1 MSGLLSNNNKRFLK
15 KRLKFW
21 LCCLKHPILNEHL
34 IVFEAFSGKR
44 CGGNL
49 RAIYEQL
56 MEDERYR
63 DFRYVWIVNDVEAH
77 ADLKV
82 RRHTRVVKK
91 DSPSA
96 FILYAKAKYWF
107 NNVALPNYLIPRP
120 HQVYVETWHGTPL
133 KKLGNDIEYE
143 VDPRQSLAEMH
154 KKYYIKGR
162 KMDYLVSPSKFYS
175 EKMISSFRLD
185 KSKKEDIILETGYP
199 RNDALF
205 TFTEED
211 VARIREE
218 IGVPDGKKVILYTPT
233 WRDNEFKKGEGFQY
247 KEAVDFGRLMEELGD
262 EYVLLFRAHHQIG
275 FKDVAHDVPGV
286 IDVTEVDDVNDL
298 YIISDLMITDYSSTM
313 FDYGNLRRP
322 MVFFMYDLD
331 EYQGEIR
338 DFYFDINE
346 LPGPIVKTQE
356 ELADAILD
364 QFAHFEYDD
373 KYKAFT
379 AKFNSLD
386 DGNAAKRVIE
396 ATIRTELG
404 PAFRFYKWLIHTKNV
419 IRKGFRDGYIAF
431 SGMMRCLGLCVSENS
446 RLLRSYHNKHKGER
460 CFLIGNG
467 PSLRISDLEGLQKNG
482 EITFGCNL
490 VTKVF
495 GETSWRP
502 DYYFLIDRICAK
514 FQSEEI
520 NEAIRD
526 IPLFTNITT
535 YNIFREKP
543 SNPVILYNIAKPKY
557 KVKRSPLAYYIPSGS
572 TVMSLMIEMAVYMG
586 FSEIY
591 LVGCDCTS
599 TFSGNTHFIQGYTD
613 DKLKA
618 RDAKKIIDRMRRIGI
633 EGDDYEKYFL
643 DGSLNAYALLKEHA
657 RKRGVTIYNATRG
670 GALEIYERVDI
681 DRFLSPK

>member
-356 ELADAILD
+356 ELADAMLD

>member
-1 MSGLLSNNNKRFLK
+1 M
-15 KRLKFW
+15 
-21 LCCLKHPILNEHL
+21 
-34 IVFEAFSGKR
+34 
-44 CGGNL
+44 
-49 RAIYEQL
+49 
-56 MEDERYR
+56 
-63 DFRYVWIVNDVEAH
+63 
-77 ADLKV
+77 
-82 RRHTRVVKK
+82 
-91 DSPSA
+91 
-96 FILYAKAKYWF
+96 
-107 NNVALPNYLIPRP
+107 
-120 HQVYVETWHGTPL
+120 
-133 KKLGNDIEYE
+133 
-143 VDPRQSLAEMH
+143 
-154 KKYYIKGR
+154 
-162 KMDYLVSPSKFYS
+162 
-175 EKMISSFRLD
+175 
-185 KSKKEDIILETGYP
+185 
-199 RNDALF
+199 
-205 TFTEED
+205 
-211 VARIREE
+211 
-218 IGVPDGKKVILYTPT
+218 
-233 WRDNEFKKGEGFQY
+233 
-247 KEAVDFGRLMEELGD
+247 
-262 EYVLLFRAHHQIG
+262 LFR
-275 FKDVAHDVPGV
+275 
-286 IDVTEVDDVNDL
+286 
-298 YIISDLMITDYSSTM
+298 S
-313 FDYGNLRRP
+313 
-322 MVFFMYDLD
+322 
-331 EYQGEIR
+331 
-338 DFYFDINE
+338 
-346 LPGPIVKTQE
+346 
-356 ELADAILD
+356 
-364 QFAHFEYDD
+364 
-373 KYKAFT
+373 
-379 AKFNSLD
+379 
-386 DGNAAKRVIE
+386 
-396 ATIRTELG
+396 ELG
-404 PAFRFYKWLIHTKNV
+404 PAFRFYKWHIHTKNV

-526 IPLFTNITT
+526 IPLFTKITT

-643 DGSLNAYALLKEHA
+643 DGSLNA
-657 RKRGVTIYNATRG
+657 
-670 GALEIYERVDI
+670 
-681 DRFLSPK
+681 

>member
-364 QFAHFEYDD
+364 QFAHFKYDD